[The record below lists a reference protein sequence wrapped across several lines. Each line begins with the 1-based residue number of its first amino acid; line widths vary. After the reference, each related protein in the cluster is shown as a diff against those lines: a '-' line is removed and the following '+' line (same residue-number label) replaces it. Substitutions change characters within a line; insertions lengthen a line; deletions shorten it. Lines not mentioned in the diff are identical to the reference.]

1 MAFPNYLRATRN
13 QPWLGAWLLCCFVLA
28 VSGRATLAQAP
39 ATQGQAV
46 QDQPQQGQAQ
56 QGQAEPGPVGPA
68 QAAPAQSAQ
77 AASAGTAVVAAG
89 PHPVQAAP
97 GKRHVRQAEDAYLA
111 GAKKLQRN
119 DLIGAEREFTRAQKL
134 DPDNRDYAIAIAL
147 ARQHRLTEL
156 VQQAGKARQAG
167 NQAKAEKLLAQAR
180 AIDPQNPIVIEHS
193 GPALGMNASAVEA
206 PHAASGQIAS
216 GQVAG
221 GPGNPVGNAL
231 TDPLTD
237 RARLLSGGQ
246 ERGPWSIQV
255 PELEGAIHL
264 APSDEVKSFYLHAVS
279 TDVIRSVTSAYGIR
293 AIVDD
298 SVERQNLNF
307 DLENVNYQ
315 QAMDVL
321 MQMAHV
327 IAVPVD
333 ESSVLVAR
341 NLPANRQLMQRLVE
355 ETIYLPGYTQEQINE
370 MANLARTVFDVRQ
383 ATAQVGAGTIV
394 VRAPEEVLAPLNRV
408 IEELLESSGEVMVEV
423 KMYEVDTTRTTNAGA
438 NIPTAAGIYNV
449 DAAAT
454 ALVNANQTLVQQAI
468 AQGLISATASN
479 LTIAAELIASGL
491 VQSSLLS
498 STIGAIGGGT
508 MMTGITETG
517 NIAFN
522 LGLNSSDT
530 RALDDVQMRVGDR
543 QPAIFREGTRYPI
556 VTSTYSSGVSTP
568 ASSLSNASING
579 VSVASLLSQYSGGSS
594 VTIPQ
599 VTYEDLGITLNA
611 TPTIQ
616 KTGQIN
622 LKLELKIE
630 ALSGSTSDGNPI
642 LENRDFASYIT
653 VAEGESVLMV
663 SNVTRSETAAMSGI
677 PGLSELPGFQMPVT
691 QDVEKNTTQ
700 LVMVVTPHVVRRRSD
715 TVASPRIAL
724 RGQAV
729 Y

>member
-1 MAFPNYLRATRN
+1 
-13 QPWLGAWLLCCFVLA
+13 
-28 VSGRATLAQAP
+28 
-39 ATQGQAV
+39 
-46 QDQPQQGQAQ
+46 
-56 QGQAEPGPVGPA
+56 
-68 QAAPAQSAQ
+68 
-77 AASAGTAVVAAG
+77 
-89 PHPVQAAP
+89 
-97 GKRHVRQAEDAYLA
+97 
-111 GAKKLQRN
+111 
-119 DLIGAEREFTRAQKL
+119 
-134 DPDNRDYAIAIAL
+134 
-147 ARQHRLTEL
+147 
-156 VQQAGKARQAG
+156 
-167 NQAKAEKLLAQAR
+167 
-180 AIDPQNPIVIEHS
+180 
-193 GPALGMNASAVEA
+193 
-206 PHAASGQIAS
+206 
-216 GQVAG
+216 
-221 GPGNPVGNAL
+221 
-231 TDPLTD
+231 
-237 RARLLSGGQ
+237 
-246 ERGPWSIQV
+246 
-255 PELEGAIHL
+255 
-264 APSDEVKSFYLHAVS
+264 
-279 TDVIRSVTSAYGIR
+279 
-293 AIVDD
+293 
-298 SVERQNLNF
+298 
-307 DLENVNYQ
+307 
-315 QAMDVL
+315 
-321 MQMAHV
+321 
-327 IAVPVD
+327 
-333 ESSVLVAR
+333 
-341 NLPANRQLMQRLVE
+341 
-355 ETIYLPGYTQEQINE
+355 
-370 MANLARTVFDVRQ
+370 
-383 ATAQVGAGTIV
+383 VGAGTIV